1 MDGKL
6 TSNVHII
13 GSCTGTQDGIYKC
26 GGVHNSIKWIVDLG
40 KDNFEI
46 RSEFKV
52 DLVSATAL
60 SFVLWSGNSEFHIG
74 LDGSGNTFFYN
85 GGNWKGGA
93 TLGKSNLNAN
103 TFQTIVVRRI
113 GKYVQIALDED
124 KWKLLHLPA
133 SIDAVGWRP
142 WRNTIS
148 VRNIVQ
154 ILPKGNIKI
163 NENLVS
169 YCIKNHDL

>member
-1 MDGKL
+1 MDGTL
-6 TSNVHII
+6 NSDVTII
-13 GSCTGTQDGIYKC
+13 GSCSGTQSGIYKC
-26 GGVHNSIKWIVDLG
+26 GGVHKSIKWILDLG
-40 KDNFEI
+40 TDNFEI
-46 RSEFKV
+46 KSEFKV

-60 SFVLWSGNSEFHIG
+60 SFVLWSGNAEFHIG
-74 LDGSGNTFFYN
+74 LDGSGNRFFYN
-85 GGNWKGGA
+85 GASWRRGA

-103 TFQTIVVRRI
+103 AFQTIVIRRI
-113 GKYVQIALDED
+113 GKYVQISLDED

-169 YCIKNHDL
+169 YCIGKKS